1 MARRRTREETR
12 EYLRRLCRIIAADR
26 RPVAVLT
33 AAEEADRAL
42 SHALIAIRNGAADGY
57 MAGRRLDDYRR
68 VEAIAANLGMAR
80 AFGVTDL
87 DARTVDAVTAA
98 ETIAET
104 WRGRE
109 E

>member
-1 MARRRTREETR
+1 
-12 EYLRRLCRIIAADR
+12 
-26 RPVAVLT
+26 
-33 AAEEADRAL
+33 
-42 SHALIAIRNGAADGY
+42 

-87 DARTVDAVTAA
+87 AARTVDAVTAA

>member
-1 MARRRTREETR
+1 MMVRRRPGETDR
-12 EYLRRLCRIIAADR
+12 AYVDRLRDIIAAAQSPAEVPTPEEEIR
-26 RPVAVLT
+26 RA
-33 AAEEADRAL
+33 
-42 SHALIAIRNGAADGY
+42 SLIVEKGAAYGY

-87 DARTVDAVTAA
+87 AARTVDAVTAA